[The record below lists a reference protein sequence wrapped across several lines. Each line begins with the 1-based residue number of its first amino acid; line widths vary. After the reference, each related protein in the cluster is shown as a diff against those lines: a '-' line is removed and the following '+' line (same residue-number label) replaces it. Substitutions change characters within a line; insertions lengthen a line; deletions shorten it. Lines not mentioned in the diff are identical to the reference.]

1 MTVLQFPGRATSQ
14 QARVSEPAAV
24 RRGRVAPWLRQY
36 RVSLSVLV
44 PLLIVVGLVEGI
56 GFDHFPY
63 RHSDDPGTYA
73 SQAYAVLHMGSLAPT
88 TYWYDHPW
96 LGWLVMA
103 AYAAIT
109 GGFDR
114 PDTAVT
120 SVNELM
126 LVTHIVSSALLYLFA
141 RRIQFSRI
149 AASVA
154 VLLFTVSPL
163 ALYYHRT
170 GFLDNLEIAW
180 VLAALVFAV
189 SPRRSLLSA
198 FGSAVCF
205 AAATLTKE
213 TAVIMLPALIWL
225 LVRNHAKGSRGWT
238 FGVFFSSYIG
248 LVAIYPVSAI
258 LKGELFP
265 GKGHVSLLGSVK
277 WQLLDRESTGSVI
290 DKTSVSFEVF
300 RSWLHID
307 PWLLLAGAAMI
318 LPALFMRRL
327 WPVVLGLA
335 IQLGMMLRDGYLP
348 LPYLISLLPF
358 AALLIAG
365 VGDGLW
371 KSRLIKNLRSRST
384 GVRVL
389 LAPVARFGVIVV
401 LAGVVTFG
409 VMAGPGWASKTH
421 EAMTTNPSASS
432 QQATEWAEA
441 NLPHDAVIIT
451 DDVIWT
457 DLKMAGFKSP
467 IWMYKVD
474 LDPAINKQ
482 YLPDGWR
489 SIRYVVSRQLPEH
502 MYAQMPT
509 LVEAMR
515 HSDVIRTFG
524 SGEPQMKVWKVR
536 V

>member
-1 MTVLQFPGRATSQ
+1 MTVLQFRRTQQPEVQAAAPATRL
-14 QARVSEPAAV
+14 ARVA
-24 RRGRVAPWLRQY
+24 GWLRTH
-36 RVSLSVLV
+36 RTSLCVLV

-73 SQAYAVLHMGSLAPT
+73 SQAYAVLNMGELAPT

-96 LGWLVMA
+96 FGWIVMA
-103 AYAAIT
+103 AYAFIT

-114 PDTAVT
+114 PATAVT

-126 LVTHIVSSALLYLFA
+126 LITHIVSSALLYLFA

-180 VLAALVFAV
+180 VLAAMVFAV

-213 TAVIMLPALIWL
+213 TAAIMLPVAIWL
-225 LVRNHAKGSRGWT
+225 LVRNHAKRTRGWV
-238 FGVFFSSYIG
+238 FGVFFSTYVG
-248 LVAIYPVSAI
+248 LVAIYPLSAI

-265 GKGHVSLLGSVK
+265 GKGHVSLIGAIQ
-277 WQLLDRESTGSVI
+277 WQLSGRESTGSVL
-290 DKTSVSFEVF
+290 DLDSVSNGVF
-300 RSWLHID
+300 RSWLDID
-307 PWLLLAGAAMI
+307 PWLLLIGAAMI
-318 LPALFMRRL
+318 LPALLMRRL

-335 IQLGMMLRDGYLP
+335 IQLAMMLRDGYLP
-348 LPYLISLLPF
+348 LPYLIALLPF

-371 KSRLIKNLRSRST
+371 KSRLIKSLRSRSV
-384 GVRVL
+384 GVRVAL
-389 LAPVARFGVIVV
+389 TPIARFGTIVV
-401 LAGVVTFG
+401 LSAAVTFG
-409 VMAGPGWASKTH
+409 VMVGPSWANKTH
-421 EAMTTNPSASS
+421 EAMTANPSASS
-432 QQATEWAEA
+432 QQATKWVEA
-441 NLPHDAVIIT
+441 NLPHDAVIVT
-451 DDVIWT
+451 DDIIWT
-457 DLKMAGFKSP
+457 DLKMAGFKAP
-467 IWMYKVD
+467 IWMFKVD
-474 LDPAINKQ
+474 LDPAINAQ

-489 SIRYVVSRQLPEH
+489 NIQYVVSRQVYGR
-502 MYAQMPT
+502 MYSQMPT
-509 LVEAMR
+509 LVEAMNN
-515 HSDVIRTFG
+515 SDVIMTFG
-524 SGEPQMKVWKVR
+524 EGDPQMKVWKVR
-536 V
+536 TG